1 MVTSWTGLIKVS
13 FLEKKNR
20 EEKEIRKFIVAIASV
35 TLTPL
40 LLLLRRRRHII
51 MQVGCTT
58 DVALLRVK
66 VSTSRFQSST

>member
-40 LLLLRRRRHII
+40 LLLLLRRRHII

-58 DVALLRVK
+58 GVALLRVK